1 MMLKLRVVLF
11 IFLVL
16 FPLATLQLDAGQP
29 VARYAKNKQD
39 LNPNKRRRFILPAM
53 RQICCKLK
61 ACRPECGCCM

>member
-39 LNPNKRRRFILPAM
+39 LNPNKRRRFILRAM
-53 RQICCKLK
+53 RQKCCEWKV
-61 ACRPECGCCM
+61 CEVQCGCCY